1 MAKDLAKQ
9 YDPKNVEDRIYDFWL
24 KGKYFHAKTEEG
36 KKTYTI
42 VIPPPNITGQLH
54 MGHALDNT
62 LQDILI
68 RWKRMQGYDTLWV
81 PGTDHASIAT
91 EAKIVEAMK
100 KEGITKD
107 DIGRDGFLKR
117 AWEWKVAYGGRII
130 EQLKKLGSSCD
141 WDRERFTLDEGCS
154 KAVRE
159 VFVRLYEKDLIYR
172 GNRMVNW
179 CPCCKTSISD
189 AEVEYDE
196 KDSNFW
202 HLLYTVKE
210 TGEQLELAT
219 TRPETMLGDTA
230 VAINAEDERYAH
242 LHGCHVILPLLN
254 KEIPIVCDEHAD
266 MTKGTGVVKITPAH
280 DPNDFEVG
288 RRHNLPMVRTF
299 TYDGHMTGAADKAV
313 YDELVAS
320 GKAAPDEPE
329 VLDCGKYAGMTTM
342 EARKAIL
349 ADLEE
354 GGYIKYIEPLKHE
367 VGTCYRCHTSIEPMV
382 SKQWFVR
389 MEPLAKPAIEAVER
403 GETVF
408 VPERFTKNY
417 MNWMRGTRDWCISRQ
432 LWWGH
437 RIPAWY
443 CADCGKTTVSKT
455 DIDCCPY
462 CSSKNIEQDSDTLD
476 TWFSSALWPFST
488 LGWPDETSDLKHYYP
503 TNTLVTGYDIIGF
516 WVSRMIFSALEYTG
530 QVPFD
535 TVLIHGLV
543 RDALGRKMSKSLGN
557 GIDPLEIIDQY
568 GADALRL
575 TLATGNSPGNDMRFS
590 DEKVG
595 ASRNFAN
602 KLWNASRFIL
612 MNIGDENI
620 KCELPA
626 NLALEDKWVISL
638 YNDLVKEVTD
648 NLEKFELGMAVA
660 KLYDFI
666 WDVFC
671 DWYIE
676 IAKIRLQKGGSEAKD
691 AKQVLVWVMSNTLK
705 LLHPF
710 MPFITEEIWQ
720 TLPHDGE
727 SIMISAW
734 PEFDP
739 AHSFEAEEA
748 EMERIMT
755 AVRAIR
761 NRRAEMNV
769 PPSRK
774 AKVYIAT
781 AYKPAFEHGSVFM
794 QRLASASEVEVADS
808 FELDGAVCIVT
819 ADAKI
824 YIPMGELVDLAAEKA
839 RLNKELA
846 AVEKDL
852 AFVNGKLS
860 NENFVAKAPAA
871 GVEAQR
877 EQKTRYEEKIAMLK
891 ESIAKLG

>member
-354 GGYIKYIEPLKHE
+354 GGYIEYIEPLKHE

-612 MNIGDENI
+612 MNIGDEDI

-734 PEFDP
+734 PEYDP

-871 GVEAQR
+871 VVEAQR